1 MPNPILIRKNLL
13 HVKRYLEHKFP
24 LPLRERD
31 RVRGYSER
39 RPPSPQSSPVKGE
52 EAPFT
57 SSDSLINPGI
67 SPRRELDACR
77 CLNEDTKNVGLRLR
91 DRKFF
96 AGLVVALSVSL
107 GAVAIACPATL
118 ERVRVG
124 YSMGGLIPFPV
135 VVARENKFF
144 EHLRLDVELINI
156 PPTLAVTALVSG
168 DLQYVI
174 FAGTTL
180 NAAVRGL
187 PVKLVMV
194 YNDRPLFSLMSRPEI
209 RSIKEMKGKVL
220 GIASL
225 TSGESFLSRRLLKE
239 AGVDPEREV
248 TLRTIG
254 NTPDRLVALRTGVV
268 DATTLTVPVDI
279 QAEKLGLTRLAFM
292 GEILESI
299 NGGLGVSERWIQQRP
314 DQIKRMITGVFR
326 GMAHARAHRQES
338 IALVMSKWKMERD
351 VAEKAFDLM
360 LRTWSDNGQASDQ
373 ALQVG
378 IEESLKV
385 SSSKQSVSLSR
396 VADFSFVRDV
406 YRELK
411 AK

>member
-1 MPNPILIRKNLL
+1 MFQLYAIG
-13 HVKRYLEHKFP
+13 H
-24 LPLRERD
+24 
-31 RVRGYSER
+31 
-39 RPPSPQSSPVKGE
+39 QSYAKY
-52 EAPFT
+52 
-57 SSDSLINPGI
+57 
-67 SPRRELDACR
+67 
-77 CLNEDTKNVGLRLR
+77 
-91 DRKFF
+91 
-96 AGLVVALSVSL
+96 LVVLIAL
-107 GAVAIACPATL
+107 AVACAQTSAAATRDL

-124 YSMGGLIPFPV
+124 YSVGGLIPFPV
-135 VVARENKFF
+135 VVARENNLF
-144 EHLRLDVELINI
+144 EPLGLEIELINI
-156 PPTLAVTALVSG
+156 PPTLAVTALASG
-168 DLQYVI
+168 DLRYVI

-209 RSIKEMKGKVL
+209 RSVKELKGKVL

-248 TLRTIG
+248 TLRSIG

-279 QAEKLGLTRLAFM
+279 QAEKLGLRRLAFM

-314 DQIKRMITGVFR
+314 DQIRKMITGVFR
-326 GMAHARAHRQES
+326 GMAHTRTHRQES
-338 IALVMSKWKMERD
+338 IAVVMSKWKMERD

-385 SSSKQSVSLSR
+385 SSSKQSVPLSR
-396 VADFSFVRDV
+396 VADFSFAREVH
-406 YRELK
+406 RELK
-411 AK
+411 TQ

>member
-1 MPNPILIRKNLL
+1 MLRVKLFILAVL
-13 HVKRYLEHKFP
+13 
-24 LPLRERD
+24 
-31 RVRGYSER
+31 
-39 RPPSPQSSPVKGE
+39 
-52 EAPFT
+52 
-57 SSDSLINPGI
+57 
-67 SPRRELDACR
+67 
-77 CLNEDTKNVGLRLR
+77 
-91 DRKFF
+91 
-96 AGLVVALSVSL
+96 VALAL
-107 GAVAIACPATL
+107 FDAQALPAAARDL

-124 YSMGGLIPFPV
+124 YSVGGLIPFPV
-135 VVARENKFF
+135 IVARENHLF
-144 EHLRLDVELINI
+144 EPLGLDVELINI

-194 YNDRPLFSLMSRPEI
+194 YNDRPLFSLMAKPEI
-209 RSIKEMKGKVL
+209 HSLKDLKGKVL

-248 TLRTIG
+248 TLRIIG
-254 NTPDRLVALRTGVV
+254 NTPERLAALRSGLV

-292 GEILESI
+292 GELLESI
-299 NGGLGVSERWIQQRP
+299 SGGLGVSDRWIQQKP
-314 DQIKRMITGVFR
+314 DQIKKMVTGVFR
-326 GMAHARAHRQES
+326 GMAYARTHRPES
-338 IALVMSKWKMERD
+338 IALVMSKWKIERD
-351 VAEKAFDLM
+351 VAEKAFDLT
-360 LRTWSDNGQASDQ
+360 LKTWSDNGQASDQ
-373 ALQVG
+373 AVQVG

-385 SSSKQSVSLSR
+385 SSSKQSVPLSK
-396 VADFSFVRDV
+396 VIDFTLVRDV

-411 AK
+411 TK

>member
-1 MPNPILIRKNLL
+1 
-13 HVKRYLEHKFP
+13 
-24 LPLRERD
+24 
-31 RVRGYSER
+31 
-39 RPPSPQSSPVKGE
+39 
-52 EAPFT
+52 
-57 SSDSLINPGI
+57 
-67 SPRRELDACR
+67 
-77 CLNEDTKNVGLRLR
+77 
-91 DRKFF
+91 
-96 AGLVVALSVSL
+96 
-107 GAVAIACPATL
+107 
-118 ERVRVG
+118 
-124 YSMGGLIPFPV
+124 
-135 VVARENKFF
+135 
-144 EHLRLDVELINI
+144 LDVELINI

-209 RSIKEMKGKVL
+209 RSVKEMKGKVL

-225 TSGESFLSRRLLKE
+225 TSGESFCRALLKE

-254 NTPDRLVALRTGVV
+254 NTPDRLLALKTGVV

-279 QAEKLGLTRLAFM
+279 QAEKQGLRRLAFM

-314 DQIKRMITGVFR
+314 DQIKKMITGVFR
-326 GMAHARAHRQES
+326 GMAYARTHRQES
-338 IALVMSKWKMERD
+338 ISLVMSKWKMERD

-378 IEESLKV
+378 IEES
-385 SSSKQSVSLSR
+385 
-396 VADFSFVRDV
+396 
-406 YRELK
+406 
-411 AK
+411 